1 MADLFLGFTLL
12 KQALQGKREPY
23 ENKPGPAPTRLEIV
37 QLILAV
43 VITLYAGGLAWFS
56 GESQNIFFRIFMTVV
71 ALLFSVLYLIGFLII
86 KVLMA

>member
-1 MADLFLGFTLL
+1 MDLFGLSSYLERGRETYKNKLEPDAD
-12 KQALQGKREPY
+12 ALR
-23 ENKPGPAPTRLEIV
+23 TV
-37 QLILAV
+37 QLVLSV

-71 ALLFSVLYLIGFLII
+71 ALLFSVLYLIGFLIV

>member
-1 MADLFLGFTLL
+1 MADLLFGFTWL
-12 KQALQGKREPY
+12 KQALKGKRETY
-23 ENKPGPAPTRLEIV
+23 EDKPGPTPTKLEVV
-37 QLILAV
+37 QIILAV

-71 ALLFSVLYLIGFLII
+71 ALLFSVLYLIGFLIV

>member
-1 MADLFLGFTLL
+1 MDLFGLSSYLERG
-12 KQALQGKREPY
+12 RETY
-23 ENKPGPAPTRLEIV
+23 ENKLRPDAGALRAV
-37 QLILAV
+37 QLVLSV

-71 ALLFSVLYLIGFLII
+71 ALLFSVLYLIGFLIV